1 MHFCRP
7 ILDDPTNR
15 LDGDQ
20 VTIQNQLKQIVKL
33 FFEKARSKDVN
44 LMQDS
49 CLLREWG
56 LFNANAIDG
65 IKNLYMFVSFTSKMI

>member
-56 LFNANAIDG
+56 LFNANAIDE